1 MSLTIILEIP
11 MLFNNTTNAERRLK
25 IVYRASNYDAFIAAF
40 VYWYLSGD
48 SAAMIA
54 AIPPAFAGGRSQVPA
69 PAARQNFS
77 FGTHLANISTPATR
91 SLFYSFENNPTFN
104 SVVSEQDRKL
114 ENDLTNDLGVRYY
127 YRQNV
132 PLTQQV
138 LEALHADNHI
148 TKDHS
153 GFKRLNQ
160 FFRFYEAINGTNLP
174 FEHKDDVREKILTWF
189 PELGPGDFIRLKELV
204 NDPFSGMKNP
214 RTAADRDQQ
223 LLNGIRIAEDHQA
236 LHSTY
241 LSNRGL
247 TKDMV
252 TWCFNA
258 SVDTPRAA
266 EIFSRKEAD
275 SIIFKVVSVREKGVT
290 TPEDPNPLDISVTRA
305 RVRVLSRTNGVALDA
320 FAHVPNA
327 QVIGNELDAEWL
339 LPVSVIPELWK

>member
-1 MSLTIILEIP
+1 LPITIFLEIH
-11 MLFNNTTNAERRLK
+11 MLFNSTTNAERRLK
-25 IVYRASNYDAFIAAF
+25 IVYRAANYDAFIAAF

-48 SAAMIA
+48 SAPIIA
-54 AIPPAFAGGRSQVPA
+54 AIPPAFAGGRSQVP
-69 PAARQNFS
+69 PQAARENFS
-77 FGTHLANISTPATR
+77 FGTHLANIGTPATR
-91 SLFYSFENNPTFN
+91 NMFFSFENNPTFN
-104 SVVSEQDRKL
+104 SVVSEDARKL
-114 ENDLTNDLGVRYY
+114 ENDLTNDLGARYY

-138 LEALHADNHI
+138 LEALHDDGHI
-148 TKDHS
+148 KKDS
-153 GFKRLNQ
+153 DSFKRLNQ
-160 FFRFYEAINGTNLP
+160 FFLFYEATNGTNLP
-174 FEHKDDVREKILTWF
+174 FQHKGDVREKILTWF
-189 PELGPGDFIRLKELV
+189 PDLAPADFIRIKELV

-223 LLNGIRIAEDHQA
+223 LLNGNRIVEDHQA

-258 SVDTPRAA
+258 SMDTPRAA
-266 EIFSRKEAD
+266 EIFSRKDAD
-275 SIIFKVVSVREKGVT
+275 SIIFKVVSVREKGVA
-290 TPEDPNPLDISVTRA
+290 TPDDPTPLDISVPRA

-320 FAHVPNA
+320 FAHIAGA

-339 LPVSVIPELWK
+339 LPVSVISELCS